1 MESVMN
7 ASERPQFEFPK
18 EMRAVAEQ
26 SVDQA
31 KVAFQQLMQAAEEA
45 VFMLEQG
52 EKRQVGALDISKK
65 AMAFAERNV
74 LSAFELAQK
83 IVYTR
88 DIQDLVR
95 MQAEFLQ
102 SQMHTL
108 GEQVND
114 LSETVSKAATDS
126 KKTLKIANLSS

>member
-1 MESVMN
+1 
-7 ASERPQFEFPK
+7 
-18 EMRAVAEQ
+18 MRAVGEQ
-26 SVDQA
+26 SVDRA
-31 KVAFQQLMQAAEEA
+31 RGGLFSNSTQAAEEA
-45 VFMLEQG
+45 VSMLEQG

-95 MQAEFLQ
+95 MQTEFLQ
-102 SQMHTL
+102 SHMHAL
-108 GEQVND
+108 GEQVKD
-114 LSETVSKAATDS
+114 LSETVGKAATDS
-126 KKTLKIANLSS
+126 KKTLKMPVSRPD

>member
-1 MESVMN
+1 MN
-7 ASERPQFEFPK
+7 ANVIPQFEIPK

-31 KVAFQQLMQAAEEA
+31 KVAFQRLMHAAEES
-45 VFMLEQG
+45 VSMLERG

-88 DIQDLVR
+88 DIQELVR
-95 MQAEFLQ
+95 MQTEFLQ
-102 SQMHTL
+102 SQMHAL
-108 GEQVND
+108 GEQVKD
-114 LSETVSKAATDS
+114 LSETVGKAVMDS
-126 KKTLKIANLSS
+126 KKTAKIAPVSRPD